1 MKKKYKYKK
10 DGKYYHIDIPEN
22 EQEQFLIDNPDAEEV
37 DTSTGGWMMDMDVY
51 GLTDDEKKGFFEY
64 FSCKNGQPMG
74 AKNFSWS
81 AALYLDLML
90 NKN

>member
-37 DTSTGGWMMDMDVY
+37 E
-51 GLTDDEKKGFFEY
+51 L
-64 FSCKNGQPMG
+64 
-74 AKNFSWS
+74 
-81 AALYLDLML
+81 L
-90 NKN
+90 